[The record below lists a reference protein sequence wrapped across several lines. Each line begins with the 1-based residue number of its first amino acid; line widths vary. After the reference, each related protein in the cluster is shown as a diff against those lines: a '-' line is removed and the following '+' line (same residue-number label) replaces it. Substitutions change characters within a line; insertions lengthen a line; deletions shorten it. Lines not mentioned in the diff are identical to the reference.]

1 MFSPPVKVQR
11 TDPDYVASLEKLTER
26 ARLATVNVEKQVA
39 TTAPNSEDETATRHL
54 QDLLDGITRCHA
66 TEAPGQAVTDFTSY
80 ITSEDIEHLLHQVE
94 DMEKEEEKERREE
107 EEKKRRQEEEAE
119 TKRHEEERKKEERQ
133 REEEK
138 KQKDEEVMKRQKEEK
153 QKEEKR
159 QKEEERKK
167 GMKKR
172 RERNKKSEDKRRRRD
187 RGMKTK

>member
-11 TDPDYVASLEKLTER
+11 TDPDYVASLEELTER

-39 TTAPNSEDETATRHL
+39 TTAPNSEDEAATRHL

-66 TEAPGQAVTDFTSY
+66 TEAPGQAVTNFTSY
-80 ITSEDIEHLLHQVE
+80 PTPEDFNHLLHQVE

-107 EEKKRRQEEEAE
+107 EEKKRQEEEAE

>member
-11 TDPDYVASLEKLTER
+11 TDPDYVGSLEELTER

-54 QDLLDGITRCHA
+54 QDLLDGITQCHA
-66 TEAPGQAVTDFTSY
+66 TEAPGQAVTNFTSY
-80 ITSEDIEHLLHQVE
+80 QTPEDIEHILHQVE
-94 DMEKEEEKERREE
+94 DMEK

-119 TKRHEEERKKEERQ
+119 AKRHEEERKKEERQ

-138 KQKDEEVMKRQKEEK
+138 KQKDEEDMKRQKKEK

-167 GMKKR
+167 R
-172 RERNKKSEDKRRRRD
+172 HEEEE
-187 RGMKTK
+187 